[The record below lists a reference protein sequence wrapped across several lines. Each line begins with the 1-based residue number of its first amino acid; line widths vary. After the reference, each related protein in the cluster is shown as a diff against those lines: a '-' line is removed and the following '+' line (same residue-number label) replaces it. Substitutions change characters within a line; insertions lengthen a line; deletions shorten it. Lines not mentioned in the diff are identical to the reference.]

1 VRIVGG
7 QWRGHPLKAPKGR
20 DTRPTADRVREAI
33 FSAVYSQM
41 GDLEGLVVIDLF
53 AGSGALGLEAL
64 SRGAARCVFVD
75 PGRDAASSIRANAE
89 ALDASPEST
98 LVVQVTASRFASR
111 PAGERRASLLL
122 MDPPYRID
130 ASEVCQ
136 LLEGLA
142 ARGFLEHGAL
152 VVYEHSSDTT
162 AVWPAG
168 FVGGSVRRYGS
179 TAVSFANYEGED
191 HA

>member
-1 VRIVGG
+1 MRIVGG
-7 QWRGHPLKAPKGR
+7 QWRGCPLKAPKGR

-33 FSAVYSQM
+33 FSAVYSQL
-41 GDLEGLVVIDLF
+41 GELDGLAVIDLF

-64 SRGAARCVFVD
+64 SRGAAHSVFVD
-75 PGRDAASSIRANAE
+75 PDREAVVAIRTNVE
-89 ALDASPEST
+89 ALRAAAEST
-98 LVVQVTASRFASR
+98 LVVQATAARFASR
-111 PAGERRASLLL
+111 PAGERPASLLL
-122 MDPPYRID
+122 VDPPYRID

-136 LLEGLA
+136 LLEVLA

-152 VVYEHSSDTT
+152 VVYEHSSDTV

-179 TAVSFANYEGED
+179 TAVSFASYEGED